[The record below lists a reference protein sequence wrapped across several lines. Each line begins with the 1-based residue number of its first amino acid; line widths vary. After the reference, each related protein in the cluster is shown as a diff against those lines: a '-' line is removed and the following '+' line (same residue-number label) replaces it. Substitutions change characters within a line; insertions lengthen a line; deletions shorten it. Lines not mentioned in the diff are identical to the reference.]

1 MKEKKSKQTEAV
13 EAPED
18 DEEDNDDD
26 GGGDVDDDGG
36 DGGGDG
42 DDVDAEIA
50 ELERSLAVLTERGE
64 RVREMIVEQTRLLLG
79 EEFKLSK
86 ARQERVREEIKQ
98 NTKTTSPPQSPLS
111 TQQEEFLQDLLGLEN
126 ILAALRQTDRAVFRE
141 LRKRKK
147 RPRHQAQLE
156 KDKTSDSIIDHPT
169 IVGLED
175 PLVVN
180 LEADYDVPTIIVEE
194 EGLGDQLV
202 VEYEDE
208 VPPLLLPQ
216 PPHAHPPVLHGHFL
230 YHQPAPP
237 VPRHQ
242 GHQLAPP
249 VPRHQGHHTRHHP
262 QPRPRYPGLYGRY
275 QDEQY
280 YPQQYESQYQGEP
293 HITLTGSLLTGF
305 ENLGRGFQ
313 K

>member
-1 MKEKKSKQTEAV
+1 MKEKKSKQTVAV
-13 EAPED
+13 EAPDD
-18 DEEDNDDD
+18 DEEED
-26 GGGDVDDDGG
+26 GDGG
-36 DGGGDG
+36 DGGDGGDDVDDVDDVDDG

-50 ELERSLAVLTERGE
+50 ELERSLAVLTARGE

-79 EEFKLSK
+79 EESRLSK

-169 IVGLED
+169 ILGLED

-208 VPPLLLPQ
+208 VPPLLPPQ

-237 VPRHQ
+237 VPH
-242 GHQLAPP
+242 
-249 VPRHQGHHTRHHP
+249 HQGHHIRHHP

-280 YPQQYESQYQGEP
+280 YPQQYESLYQGEP